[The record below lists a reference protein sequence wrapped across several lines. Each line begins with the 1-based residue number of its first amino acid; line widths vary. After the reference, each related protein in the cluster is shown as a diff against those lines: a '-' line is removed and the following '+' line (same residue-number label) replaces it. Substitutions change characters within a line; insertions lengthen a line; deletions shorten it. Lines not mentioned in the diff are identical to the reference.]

1 MIGIGTNTMYQPGP
15 EGLSMRKAIK
25 KGSVILG
32 MTSENLQTGEV
43 HNEVIT
49 VAEVVS
55 FTFWEEDDWIVE
67 VKGSDGNTWLIE
79 DRDNI
84 SIKSEWSCDESS
96 YSRHSALQ

>member
-25 KGSVILG
+25 KGSVILD
-32 MTSENLQTGEV
+32 TSENLQTGEV

-55 FTFWEEDDWIVE
+55 FTFWEEEKRFGYDYQSYDWIVE
-67 VKGSDGNTWLIE
+67 VKGSDGNIWCHRFGVWIRERGL
-79 DRDNI
+79 
-84 SIKSEWSCDESS
+84 
-96 YSRHSALQ
+96 